1 MASIP
6 PAAFSGLRPSPVADN
21 GGDLNSTFVNKPVLV
36 TGGAGFVGSNLVR
49 RLIAEG
55 ARVTILDDF
64 FTGKL
69 ANLTGLEGRYKMV
82 RGTVTDRDTV
92 MDSVA
97 QAEIIFHLAARNII
111 ASTRNPLE
119 DFQTNIG
126 GTLNILLAAREHP
139 IERIV
144 YTSSVSVYG
153 NPHYLPIN
161 EDDRIS
167 LLTPY
172 AVSKYGGEGYCQ
184 AFYESYD
191 LPVAVVRYSNVYG
204 PWQDPANPYCGVI
217 AKFMN
222 KVQAGLP
229 PEIHGDGQ
237 QTRDFTY
244 VEDAVDATLI
254 AALSPKAEGEV
265 INIGTGIETSINSL
279 VSLVLHHYGR
289 NCEPVHI
296 DRRDIDNIRRR
307 VVNIEKIRRL
317 LRWTPSTTLNDGLGK
332 TKEWSDKLSVA
343 VAANTQSA

>member
-1 MASIP
+1 MHKGIVDA
-6 PAAFSGLRPSPVADN
+6 
-21 GGDLNSTFVNKPVLV
+21 PVLV
-36 TGGAGFVGSNLVR
+36 TGGAGFVGSNLAR
-49 RLIAEG
+49 RLVKEG

-69 ANLTGLEGRYKMV
+69 SNLAGLEGRYELV
-82 RGTVTDRDTV
+82 RGSVTDRDLV
-92 MDSVA
+92 SDLVSRAGIV
-97 QAEIIFHLAARNII
+97 FHLAARNII
-111 ASTRNPLE
+111 ASTRNPVE

-126 GTLNILLAAREHP
+126 GTLNILLAAREHRT
-139 IERIV
+139 ERVV

-153 NPHYLPIN
+153 NPKYLPIN

-172 AVSKYGGEGYCQ
+172 AVSKFGGEGYCQ

-191 LPVAVVRYSNVYG
+191 LPVAVVRYSNIYG

-217 AKFMN
+217 AKFID
-222 KVQAGLP
+222 KVKAGLP

-237 QTRDFTY
+237 QTRDFTF
-244 VEDAVDATLI
+244 VEDAVEATLV

-265 INIGTGIETSINSL
+265 FNIGTGIETSVNSL
-279 VSLVLHHYGR
+279 ARLVSELYGR
-289 NCEPVHI
+289 DFEPVHI

-317 LRWTPSTTLNDGLGK
+317 LRWTPSTTLSDGLRK
-332 TKEWSDKLSVA
+332 TREWNA
-343 VAANTQSA
+343 

>member
-1 MASIP
+1 LGRGPFFEKFQEEI
-6 PAAFSGLRPSPVADN
+6 
-21 GGDLNSTFVNKPVLV
+21 LNISLLEKPVLV

-49 RLIAEG
+49 CLIAKG
-55 ARVTILDDF
+55 AKVTILDDF

-69 ANLTGLEGRYKMV
+69 SNLTGLEGRYELAK
-82 RGTVTDRDTV
+82 GSVTDCDLV
-92 MDSVA
+92 MDLVSRAGIV
-97 QAEIIFHLAARNII
+97 FHLAARNII

-126 GTLNILLAAREHP
+126 GTLNILMAARKHRT
-139 IERIV
+139 ERVV

-153 NPHYLPIN
+153 NPKYLPIN

-184 AFYESYD
+184 AFYESYGI
-191 LPVAVVRYSNVYG
+191 PVAVVRYSNVYG

-217 AKFMN
+217 AKFID
-222 KVQAGLP
+222 KVKAGLT

-237 QTRDFTY
+237 QTRDFTF
-244 VEDAVDATLI
+244 VEDAIEATMI

-265 INIGTGIETSINSL
+265 FNVGTGIETSVNLLANL
-279 VSLVLHHYGR
+279 VAGLYGR
-289 NCEPVHI
+289 DCEPMHI

-317 LRWTPSTTLNDGLGK
+317 LRWTPSTTLSDGLRR
-332 TKEWSDKLSVA
+332 TREWSNSF
-343 VAANTQSA
+343 TG

>member
-1 MASIP
+1 M
-6 PAAFSGLRPSPVADN
+6 
-21 GGDLNSTFVNKPVLV
+21 LV

-69 ANLTGLEGRYKMV
+69 ANLEGLEGRYKII

-92 MDSVA
+92 MDLVA

-111 ASTRNPLE
+111 ASTRNPIE

-126 GTLNILLAAREHP
+126 GTLNILLAAREHR
-139 IERIV
+139 IERVV
-144 YTSSVSVYG
+144 YSSSVSVYG
-153 NPHYLPIN
+153 NPKYLPIN

-217 AKFMN
+217 AKFIN
-222 KVQAGLP
+222 KVQAGLA

-265 INIGTGIETSINSL
+265 INIGTGNRDQRQFSCKPRIASL
-279 VSLVLHHYGR
+279 LTGTASR
-289 NCEPVHI
+289 CI
-296 DRRDIDNIRRR
+296 
-307 VVNIEKIRRL
+307 
-317 LRWTPSTTLNDGLGK
+317 ST
-332 TKEWSDKLSVA
+332 VA
-343 VAANTQSA
+343 ISTIFDAG

>member
-1 MASIP
+1 MN
-6 PAAFSGLRPSPVADN
+6 SP
-21 GGDLNSTFVNKPVLV
+21 LFERPVLV

-49 RLIAEG
+49 GLIDKG
-55 ARVTILDDF
+55 AKVTVLDDF

-69 ANLTGLEGRYKMV
+69 SNLAGLEGRYELVK
-82 RGTVTDRDTV
+82 GSVTDRDLVTDAVSRAKTV
-92 MDSVA
+92 
-97 QAEIIFHLAARNII
+97 FHLAARNII

-126 GTLNILLAAREHP
+126 GTLNILMAAREHHT
-139 IERIV
+139 ERVV

-153 NPHYLPIN
+153 NPRYLPIN

-217 AKFMN
+217 AKFIDSV
-222 KVQAGLP
+222 KAGLP
-229 PEIHGDGQ
+229 PEVHGDGQ
-237 QTRDFTY
+237 QTRDFTF
-244 VEDAVDATLI
+244 VEDAVEATLI
-254 AALSPKAEGEV
+254 AAMSPKAEGEV
-265 INIGTGIETSINSL
+265 FNVGTGIETSVNLLATL
-279 VSLVLHHYGR
+279 VADLYGR
-289 NCEPVHI
+289 ECEPVHI

-317 LRWTPSTTLNDGLGK
+317 LRWTPSTTLSQGLRR
-332 TKEWSDKLSVA
+332 TREWSDSLSSDRKNNA
-343 VAANTQSA
+343 E

>member
-1 MASIP
+1 MRAGI
-6 PAAFSGLRPSPVADN
+6 VD
-21 GGDLNSTFVNKPVLV
+21 KPVLV

-49 RLIAEG
+49 RLLKEG
-55 ARVTILDDF
+55 AGVTILDDF

-69 ANLTGLEGRYKMV
+69 SNLAGLDGRYELV
-82 RGTVTDRDTV
+82 RGSVTDRDLV
-92 MDSVA
+92 SDLASRARIV
-97 QAEIIFHLAARNII
+97 FHLAARNII
-111 ASTRNPLE
+111 ASTRNPVE

-126 GTLNILLAAREHP
+126 GTLNVLLAAREHRT
-139 IERIV
+139 ERVV

-153 NPHYLPIN
+153 NPKYLPIN

-191 LPVAVVRYSNVYG
+191 LPVAVVRYSNIYG

-217 AKFMN
+217 AKFID
-222 KVQAGLP
+222 KVKAGLP

-237 QTRDFTY
+237 QTRDFTF
-244 VEDAVDATLI
+244 VEDAVETTLI

-265 INIGTGIETSINSL
+265 FNVGTGIETSVNALARL
-279 VSLVLHHYGR
+279 VSELYGR
-289 NCEPVHI
+289 DFEPVHI

-317 LRWTPSTTLNDGLGK
+317 LRWTPSTTLGDGLRK
-332 TKEWSDKLSVA
+332 TRDWNAHLA
-343 VAANTQSA
+343 